1 MPTARSSCAAR
12 RWEMSE
18 MPSRRTCS
26 PASGSPPA
34 ADPALSRA
42 RARAWPRIVART
54 RLGTETVG
62 SRAMNAPLSCHTV
75 VSKWAM
81 ATAESLSQLS
91 LTSVSTP
98 LSQ

>member
-34 ADPALSRA
+34 ADPALNRA
-42 RARAWPRIVART
+42 RAHAWPRIVART
-54 RLGTETVG
+54 RLGTETVARDERAALVPYRSVKVG
-62 SRAMNAPLSCHTV
+62 NGDSRELVTAV
-75 VSKWAM
+75 VD
-81 ATAESLSQLS
+81 
-91 LTSVSTP
+91 
-98 LSQ
+98 

>member
-34 ADPALSRA
+34 ADPPPKKVQRALGQGSR
-42 RARAWPRIVART
+42 RAHGSERRP
-54 RLGTETVG
+54 
-62 SRAMNAPLSCHTV
+62 SRAMNAPLSCHSVKVGNGDSRELVTAV
-75 VSKWAM
+75 VD
-81 ATAESLSQLS
+81 
-91 LTSVSTP
+91 
-98 LSQ
+98 

>member
-1 MPTARSSCAAR
+1 
-12 RWEMSE
+12 MSE

-54 RLGTETVG
+54 RLGTETVARDE
-62 SRAMNAPLSCHTV
+62 RAALVPYPV

>member
-54 RLGTETVG
+54 RLGTETVARDERAALVPYRSVKVG
-62 SRAMNAPLSCHTV
+62 NGDSRELVTAV
-75 VSKWAM
+75 VD
-81 ATAESLSQLS
+81 
-91 LTSVSTP
+91 
-98 LSQ
+98 